1 MADFDELQLPGFPVH
16 PGISLREEIEARD
29 MSVEELARLTER
41 PLGEILAVVNE
52 RALIDRELAGV
63 IGHALDT
70 DVDGWFNMTTL
81 YLLTLERDYRRD
93 RQLDPAHG
101 SAVAAD

>member
-1 MADFDELQLPGFPVH
+1 MADVDELLLPGFPVH

-29 MSVEELARLTER
+29 LSVEELARLTGR
-41 PLGEILAVVNE
+41 PLGEILAVVSE
-52 RALIDRELAGV
+52 RALIDRELAEL
-63 IGHALDT
+63 IGRALDT
-70 DVDGWFNMTTL
+70 DADGWFNMTTL

-93 RQLDPAHG
+93 RQLDPVPE